1 MLSFLMNPIGESN
14 PPPSNLPPAIA
25 SVMSSPASIL
35 APTPV
40 YAPTQALAPS
50 LAPSLAPVPAPVPA
64 PTYAPTTYAS
74 SFSDSEFDWKMAFI
88 GLLGTLLL
96 LSILGLNISEFVKNT
111 WGYFVEVASGIIT
124 AVMRLFGYTAGTV
137 IEIAGKGVEV
147 AGKGVG
153 IAGQGVEFVGQELGD
168 VGEAVVEVATPDT
181 EPQNREKE
189 AERERDI
196 TYPES
201 MRKSDPSRQQLPQ
214 PEQQTSWKG
223 ASENPLASPAY
234 QGDRKGQQWCFAGT
248 FQGKRGCAAVDAPSQ
263 CMSGQLFPSQHACL
277 APE

>member
-14 PPPSNLPPAIA
+14 PPPSNLPPAVASVMPPIA
-25 SVMSSPASIL
+25 SVPA
-35 APTPV
+35 PV
-40 YAPTQALAPS
+40 YAPA
-50 LAPSLAPVPAPVPA
+50 APVYAPA
-64 PTYAPTTYAS
+64 YAPTTYAS

-96 LSILGLNISEFVKNT
+96 LSILGLNISEFVRIT
-111 WGYFVEVASGIIT
+111 WGYFFEVASSIIT

-153 IAGQGVEFVGQELGD
+153 IAGQGVELVGQELGD
-168 VGEAVVEVATPDT
+168 VGEAVVDVATPDT
-181 EPQNREKE
+181 ESQKREQE
-189 AERERDI
+189 QEQEQEQERDI
-196 TYPES
+196 TYPQS
-201 MRKSDPSRQQLPQ
+201 MRKSDPSRQ
-214 PEQQTSWKG
+214 PEQQQQTSWKG

-248 FQGKRGCAAVDAPSQ
+248 FQGKRGCAAVDTPSQ